1 MPTARAKR
9 LVLTGGQGAWLESST
24 GQRLLD
30 ATASLWHANI
40 GHGRAGI
47 AQVAYEQMRKLE
59 TYHTF
64 GRFANEPAL
73 RLADR
78 LVEIGPIPGA
88 KVMLTSGGSDSVDLA
103 CKLARRHW
111 QLEGRPGKKIIL
123 SRIGAYHGLH
133 AYGTSIAGLP
143 YNRDGYGT
151 SSLVPETAR
160 ISTNDIDE
168 VRRSVAELGPENVA
182 AIIAEPV
189 IGTGGVIGPAEGYL
203 QGLEDLC
210 RRHDILFIADEVI
223 TGFGRTGHLFASQ
236 RWDIQPDMITMAKG
250 ITSGYAPLGG
260 VLVAPRVSD
269 RFFQGPD
276 APIFRHG
283 LTYSGHA
290 TACAVALANLAVL
303 DEEGLVEQS
312 GWLESVLAKAVE
324 PLRDHELVEEV
335 RAGAGFMAGI
345 RLHDGRERGSDRR
358 GLHGRRCSH
367 PGHPRQHTADLPT
380 VRHHGGRGRSDRR
393 HHRRGTG
400 RLPALAPGRAA
411 HPGPPDLTDRK
422 GTKLMRIGVVTGDQ
436 ARRTPGGVDRCRRT
450 DAEDR
455 RP

>member
-1 MPTARAKR
+1 MPPITLPTASSPGESLWNPQAQMPTARAKR
-9 LVLTGGQGAWLESST
+9 LVITKGEGAWLETST

-40 GHGRAGI
+40 GHGRESLAR
-47 AQVAYEQMRKLE
+47 VAYEQMRKLE

-78 LVEIGPIPGA
+78 LVDIGPVPGA

-111 QLEGRPGKKIIL
+111 QLEGRPEKKTIL
-123 SRIGAYHGLH
+123 SRVGAYHGLH
-133 AYGTSIAGLP
+133 AYGTSVAGLQ

-151 SSLVPETAR
+151 ESLVPETAR
-160 ISTNDIDE
+160 ISTNDLDE
-168 VRRSVAELGPENVA
+168 VRRSVLGLGPENVA

-203 QGLEDLC
+203 EGLQDLC
-210 RRHDILFIADEVI
+210 RQHEILFIADEVI
-223 TGFGRTGHLFASQ
+223 TGFGRTGQLFASQ
-236 RWDIQPDMITMAKG
+236 RWDLQPDLVTMAKG

-260 VLVAPRVSD
+260 VLVAPRVAD
-269 RFFQGPD
+269 RFFDGPD

-290 TACAVALANLAVL
+290 TACAVALANLDVL
-303 DEEGLVEQS
+303 DDENLVEQAS
-312 GWLESVLAKAVE
+312 WLETVLAKVVE
-324 PLRDHELVEEV
+324 PLGDHEMVAEV

-345 RLHDGRERGSDRR
+345 HLR
-358 GLHGRRCSH
+358 
-367 PGHPRQHTADLPT
+367 PG
-380 VRHHGGRGRSDRR
+380 VN
-393 HHRRGTG
+393 
-400 RLPALAPGRAA
+400 
-411 HPGPPDLTDRK
+411 
-422 GTKLMRIGVVTGDQ
+422 GD
-436 ARRTPGGVDRCRRT
+436 AVAEACT
-450 DAEDR
+450 DAGVLIRVIHDNTLQICPPFVTTEEELGLIANTITEALDAHQG
-455 RP
+455 

>member
-9 LVLTGGQGAWLESST
+9 LVITGGTGAWLESST
-24 GQRLLD
+24 GQQLLD

-40 GHGRAGI
+40 GHGRERLAR
-47 AQVAYEQMRKLE
+47 AAYDQMTRLE

-78 LVEIGPIPGA
+78 VAEIGPIPGA

-111 QLEGRPGKKIIL
+111 QLEGRPEKKTVL
-123 SRIGAYHGLH
+123 SRIGGYHGLH
-133 AYGTSIAGLP
+133 AFGTSVAGLQ

-151 SSLVPETAR
+151 DSLVPETAR
-160 ISTNDIDE
+160 IATNDLAQ
-168 VRRSVAELGPENVA
+168 VRQTIAELGPESIA

-189 IGTGGVIGPAEGYL
+189 IGTGGVIGPVEGYL
-203 QGLEDLC
+203 EGLAELC

-236 RWDIQPDMITMAKG
+236 RWAITPDMVTMAKG

-260 VLVAPRVSD
+260 VLVSPRVAD
-269 RFFQGPD
+269 RFFDGPD

-290 TACAVALANLAVL
+290 TASAVALANLDVL
-303 DEEGLVEQS
+303 EEEGLVEQAA
-312 GWLESVLAKAVE
+312 WLETVLAKAVE

-345 RLHDGRERGSDRR
+345 HLHDGVD
-358 GLHGRRCSH
+358 
-367 PGHPRQHTADLPT
+367 
-380 VRHHGGRGRSDRR
+380 
-393 HHRRGTG
+393 
-400 RLPALAPGRAA
+400 
-411 HPGPPDLTDRK
+411 
-422 GTKLMRIGVVTGDQ
+422 GD
-436 ARRTPGGVDRCRRT
+436 AIAEACT
-450 DAEDR
+450 DAGVLIRVIHDNTLQICPPFVTTEDEVALIADTIAATLDEH
-455 RP
+455 P

>member
-1 MPTARAKR
+1 MTRRQLGDALWNPQAHMPTAQAKR
-9 LVLTGGQGAWLESST
+9 LVLRGGVGAWLISST

-40 GHGRAGI
+40 GHGRARL
-47 AQVAYEQMRKLE
+47 ADVAYRQMRKLE

-78 LVEIGPIPGA
+78 LAEIGPVPDA

-111 QLEGRPGKKIIL
+111 QLEDRPEKRMIL
-123 SRIGAYHGLH
+123 SRVGAYHGLH
-133 AYGTSIAGLP
+133 AYGTSVAGLQ

-151 SSLVPETAR
+151 PSLVPDTAR
-160 ISTNDIDE
+160 VATNDIAA
-168 VRRSVAELGPENVA
+168 VRRSVAELGPENIA

-203 QGLEDLC
+203 QGLQDLC
-210 RRHDILFIADEVI
+210 RSHDILLIADEVI
-223 TGFGRTGHLFASQ
+223 TGFGRTGHLFASH
-236 RWDIQPDMITMAKG
+236 RWDIQPDMVTMAKG

-260 VLVAPRVSD
+260 VLVSPRISE
-269 RFFQGPD
+269 RFFEGAD

-290 TACAVALANLAVL
+290 TACAVALANLDVI
-303 DEEGLVEQS
+303 DQEGLVDQA
-312 GWLESVLAKAVE
+312 GRLETVLEKAVK
-324 PLRDHELVEEV
+324 PLGDHQLVEEV

-345 RLHDGRERGSDRR
+345 HLHE
-358 GLHGRRCSH
+358 
-367 PGHPRQHTADLPT
+367 
-380 VRHHGGRGRSDRR
+380 
-393 HHRRGTG
+393 
-400 RLPALAPGRAA
+400 
-411 HPGPPDLTDRK
+411 
-422 GTKLMRIGVVTGDQ
+422 GVNGD
-436 ARRTPGGVDRCRRT
+436 AIAEACT
-450 DAEDR
+450 DAGVLIRVIHDNTLQICPPFVTTEDEVGLIAGTIAQALDAYQH
-455 RP
+455 

>member
-1 MPTARAKR
+1 MSVTDSAPGAALWNPQAHMPTARAKR
-9 LVLTGGQGAWLESST
+9 LVITGGKGAWLESST

-40 GHGRAGI
+40 GHGRER
-47 AQVAYEQMRKLE
+47 VACAAYDQMTRLE

-78 LVEIGPIPGA
+78 LVELGPIPGA

-111 QLEGRPGKKIIL
+111 QLEGLPEKKMIL
-123 SRIGAYHGLH
+123 SRHGAYHGLH
-133 AYGTSIAGLP
+133 AYGTSIAGLQ

-151 SSLVPETAR
+151 ESLVPETAR
-160 ISTNDIDE
+160 ISTNDIAG
-168 VRRSVAELGPENVA
+168 VRRTIAELGPDNIA

-189 IGTGGVIGPAEGYL
+189 IGTGGVIGPVEGYL
-203 QGLEDLC
+203 EGLADLC
-210 RRHDILFIADEVI
+210 SRHDILFIADEVI

-236 RWDIQPDMITMAKG
+236 RWAITPDMVTMAKG

-260 VLVAPRVSD
+260 VLVSPRVAD
-269 RFFQGPD
+269 RFFDGPD

-290 TACAVALANLAVL
+290 TASAVALANLDVL
-303 DEEGLVEQS
+303 DEEDLVEQS
-312 GWLESVLAKAVE
+312 GWLEGVLAKAVE
-324 PLRDHELVEEV
+324 PLSDHELVEEV

-345 RLHDGRERGSDRR
+345 HLHDG
-358 GLHGRRCSH
+358 
-367 PGHPRQHTADLPT
+367 
-380 VRHHGGRGRSDRR
+380 
-393 HHRRGTG
+393 
-400 RLPALAPGRAA
+400 
-411 HPGPPDLTDRK
+411 
-422 GTKLMRIGVVTGDQ
+422 VVGD
-436 ARRTPGGVDRCRRT
+436 AIAEACT
-450 DAEDR
+450 DAGVLIRVIHDNTLQICPPFVTTEDEVGLIAHTIAEALDAYR
-455 RP
+455 S

>member
-9 LVLTGGQGAWLESST
+9 LVITAGKGAWLTSST

-40 GHGRAGI
+40 GHGRERL
-47 AQVAYEQMRKLE
+47 AQAAYAQMTRLE

-78 LVEIGPIPGA
+78 LAEVGPIPGA

-111 QLEGRPGKKIIL
+111 QLEGAPEKKTIL
-123 SRIGAYHGLH
+123 SRHGAYHGLH
-133 AYGTSIAGLP
+133 GYGTSIAGLQ

-151 SSLVPETAR
+151 ESLVPETAR
-160 ISTNDIDE
+160 ISADDLAE
-168 VRRSVAELGPENVA
+168 VGRSIAELGCDNIA

-189 IGTGGVIGPAEGYL
+189 IGTGGVIGPVDGYL
-203 QGLEDLC
+203 TGLADLC

-236 RWDIQPDMITMAKG
+236 RWAITPDMVTMAKG
-250 ITSGYAPLGG
+250 VTSGYAPLGG
-260 VLVAPRVSD
+260 VLVSPRVAD
-269 RFFQGPD
+269 RFFDGPE

-290 TACAVALANLAVL
+290 TASAVALANLDVL
-303 DEEGLVEQS
+303 DEERLVEQS
-312 GWLESVLAKAVE
+312 GWLEGVLAKAVE
-324 PLRDHELVEEV
+324 PLRDHQLVEEV

-345 RLHDGRERGSDRR
+345 HLHE
-358 GLHGRRCSH
+358 
-367 PGHPRQHTADLPT
+367 
-380 VRHHGGRGRSDRR
+380 
-393 HHRRGTG
+393 
-400 RLPALAPGRAA
+400 
-411 HPGPPDLTDRK
+411 
-422 GTKLMRIGVVTGDQ
+422 GVNGD
-436 ARRTPGGVDRCRRT
+436 AIAEACT
-450 DAEDR
+450 DAGVLIRVIHDNTLQICPPFVTTEDEVGLIAHTIAEALDAYR
-455 RP
+455 G

>member
-9 LVLTGGQGAWLESST
+9 LVITKGEGAWLETST

-40 GHGRAGI
+40 GHGRESLAR
-47 AQVAYEQMRKLE
+47 VAYEQMRKLE

-78 LVEIGPIPGA
+78 LAEIGPVPGA

-111 QLEGRPGKKIIL
+111 QLEGRPEKKTIL
-123 SRIGAYHGLH
+123 SRVGAYHGLH
-133 AYGTSIAGLP
+133 AYGTSVAGLQ

-151 SSLVPETAR
+151 ESLVPETAR
-160 ISTNDIDE
+160 ISTNDLDE
-168 VRRSVAELGPENVA
+168 VRRSVLELGPENVA

-203 QGLEDLC
+203 EGLQDLC
-210 RRHDILFIADEVI
+210 RQHDILFIADEVI
-223 TGFGRTGHLFASQ
+223 TGFGRTGLLFASQ
-236 RWDIQPDMITMAKG
+236 RWDLQPDLVTMAKG

-260 VLVAPRVSD
+260 VLVAPRVAD
-269 RFFQGPD
+269 RFFDGPD

-290 TACAVALANLAVL
+290 TACAVALANLDVL
-303 DEEGLVEQS
+303 DDENLVEQAS
-312 GWLESVLAKAVE
+312 WLETVLAKVVE
-324 PLRDHELVEEV
+324 PLADHELVAEV

-345 RLHDGRERGSDRR
+345 HLR
-358 GLHGRRCSH
+358 
-367 PGHPRQHTADLPT
+367 PG
-380 VRHHGGRGRSDRR
+380 VN
-393 HHRRGTG
+393 
-400 RLPALAPGRAA
+400 
-411 HPGPPDLTDRK
+411 
-422 GTKLMRIGVVTGDQ
+422 GD
-436 ARRTPGGVDRCRRT
+436 AVAEACT
-450 DAEDR
+450 DAGVLIRVIHDNTLQICPPFVTTEEELGLIANTITEALDAHQG
-455 RP
+455 

>member
-1 MPTARAKR
+1 MIA
-9 LVLTGGQGAWLESST
+9 GGSGAWLESST

-40 GHGRAGI
+40 GHGRERLAR
-47 AQVAYEQMRKLE
+47 AAYDQMTRLE

-73 RLADR
+73 LLADR
-78 LVEIGPIPGA
+78 LVEIGPIPDA

-111 QLEGRPGKKIIL
+111 QLEGRPEKKTLL
-123 SRIGAYHGLH
+123 SRVGAYHGLH
-133 AYGTSIAGLP
+133 AFGTSVAGLQ

-151 SSLVPETAR
+151 ESLVPETAR
-160 ISTNDIDE
+160 IATDDLAE
-168 VRRSVAELGPENVA
+168 VRRTVYELGPDSIA

-203 QGLEDLC
+203 EGLADLC
-210 RRHDILFIADEVI
+210 RTHDILFIADEVI
-223 TGFGRTGHLFASQ
+223 TGFGRTGEMFASQ
-236 RWDIQPDMITMAKG
+236 RWGVTPDMVTMAKG

-260 VLVAPRVSD
+260 VLVAPRVAD
-269 RFFQGPD
+269 RFFDGPD

-290 TACAVALANLAVL
+290 TASAVALANLDVL

-312 GWLESVLAKAVE
+312 GWLEGVLAKAVE

-345 RLHDGRERGSDRR
+345 HLHDGCQRGRGRRSMHRR
-358 GLHGRRCSH
+358 GCPD
-367 PGHPRQHTADLPT
+367 PGHPRQHAADLSAL
-380 VRHHGGRGRSDRR
+380 RHDRGRGRPDRGN
-393 HHRRGTG
+393 HHRGAG
-400 RLPALAPGRAA
+400 RLP
-411 HPGPPDLTDRK
+411 DSSK
-422 GTKLMRIGVVTGDQ
+422 GTT
-436 ARRTPGGVDRCRRT
+436 
-450 DAEDR
+450 
-455 RP
+455 

>member
-9 LVLTGGQGAWLESST
+9 LVITKGDGAWLETST

-40 GHGRAGI
+40 GHGRESLAR
-47 AQVAYEQMRKLE
+47 VAYEQMRELE

-78 LVEIGPIPGA
+78 LAEIGPVPGA

-111 QLEGRPGKKIIL
+111 QLEGRPEKKTIL
-123 SRIGAYHGLH
+123 SRVGAYHGLH
-133 AYGTSIAGLP
+133 AYGTSVAGLQ

-151 SSLVPETAR
+151 ESLVPETAR
-160 ISTNDIDE
+160 ISTNDLDE
-168 VRRSVAELGPENVA
+168 VRRSVLELGPENVA

-203 QGLEDLC
+203 EGLQDLC
-210 RRHDILFIADEVI
+210 RQHDILFIADEVI
-223 TGFGRTGHLFASQ
+223 TGFGRTGQLFASQ
-236 RWDIQPDMITMAKG
+236 RWDLQPDLVTMAKG

-260 VLVAPRVSD
+260 VLVAPRVAD
-269 RFFQGPD
+269 RFFDGPD

-290 TACAVALANLAVL
+290 TACAVALANLDVL
-303 DEEGLVEQS
+303 DDENLVEQAS
-312 GWLESVLAKAVE
+312 WLETVLAKVVE
-324 PLRDHELVEEV
+324 PLGDHELVAEV

-345 RLHDGRERGSDRR
+345 HLR
-358 GLHGRRCSH
+358 
-367 PGHPRQHTADLPT
+367 PG
-380 VRHHGGRGRSDRR
+380 VN
-393 HHRRGTG
+393 
-400 RLPALAPGRAA
+400 
-411 HPGPPDLTDRK
+411 
-422 GTKLMRIGVVTGDQ
+422 GD
-436 ARRTPGGVDRCRRT
+436 AVAEACT
-450 DAEDR
+450 DAGVLIRVIHDNTLQICPPFVTTEEELGLIANTIAEALDAHQG
-455 RP
+455 

>member
-1 MPTARAKR
+1 MLSITPTTASSPGESLWNPQAQMPTARAKR
-9 LVLTGGQGAWLESST
+9 LVITKGEGAWLETST

-40 GHGRAGI
+40 GHGRESLAR
-47 AQVAYEQMRKLE
+47 VAYEQMRKLE

-78 LVEIGPIPGA
+78 LAEIGPVPGA

-111 QLEGRPGKKIIL
+111 QLEGRPEKKTIL
-123 SRIGAYHGLH
+123 SRVGAYHGLH
-133 AYGTSIAGLP
+133 AYGTSVAGLQ

-151 SSLVPETAR
+151 ESLVPETAR
-160 ISTNDIDE
+160 ISTNDLDE
-168 VRRSVAELGPENVA
+168 VRRSVLELGPENVA

-203 QGLEDLC
+203 EGLQDLC
-210 RRHDILFIADEVI
+210 RQHDILFIADEVI
-223 TGFGRTGHLFASQ
+223 TGFGRTGLLFASQ
-236 RWDIQPDMITMAKG
+236 RWDLQPDLVTMAKG

-260 VLVAPRVSD
+260 VLVAPRVAD
-269 RFFQGPD
+269 RFFDGPD

-290 TACAVALANLAVL
+290 TACAVALANLDVL
-303 DEEGLVEQS
+303 DDENLVEQAS
-312 GWLESVLAKAVE
+312 WLETVLAKVVE
-324 PLRDHELVEEV
+324 PLGDHELVAEV

-345 RLHDGRERGSDRR
+345 HLR
-358 GLHGRRCSH
+358 
-367 PGHPRQHTADLPT
+367 PG
-380 VRHHGGRGRSDRR
+380 VN
-393 HHRRGTG
+393 
-400 RLPALAPGRAA
+400 
-411 HPGPPDLTDRK
+411 
-422 GTKLMRIGVVTGDQ
+422 GD
-436 ARRTPGGVDRCRRT
+436 AVAEACT
-450 DAEDR
+450 DAGVLIRVIHDNTLQICPPFVTTEEELGLIANTIAEALDAHQG
-455 RP
+455 